1 MKLTS
6 LLIFCFLTAKL
17 GAATLTVPQLAEP
30 LFADNEGSATE
41 PLPGPASAGDDF
53 RIFRLTLSFA
63 ASPSNCVQVALGCDN
78 LPSDGLLAA
87 EETSVILGYDCGEW
101 FLRPAGLRER
111 FTVPATP
118 GLTKRNLSL
127 SIRFDSVGVPLAL
140 ACEADNVPISFTRL
154 SLPPLPA
161 WLNPE
166 AWDTLRVTT
175 RGDATPSGALRAI
188 FAKDGAVIT
197 IK

>member
-30 LFADNEGSATE
+30 LFAG
-41 PLPGPASAGDDF
+41 
-53 RIFRLTLSFA
+53 LSF
-63 ASPSNCVQVALGCDN
+63 
-78 LPSDGLLAA
+78 
-87 EETSVILGYDCGEW
+87 
-101 FLRPAGLRER
+101 
-111 FTVPATP
+111 
-118 GLTKRNLSL
+118 
-127 SIRFDSVGVPLAL
+127 
-140 ACEADNVPISFTRL
+140 
-154 SLPPLPA
+154 PPLPA

-197 IK
+197 IR